1 MMYPNLTECAA
12 IAGET
17 GSIPRTRPG
26 DGPRIRSKPFIM
38 CEYAHAMGNGP
49 GGLTEYDR
57 LVDRYPR
64 FQGGFIWEW
73 RDHGLLTHTAD
84 GTPFYGYGG
93 DFGEAVHDGNFV
105 MDGMVLSD
113 DTPTPGLAEFA
124 AVNAPVRDRARPPG
138 VVSLHNRQHSASTA
152 GLAFVAGVEADGRP
166 VDQVVLDVPV
176 VARG

>member
-1 MMYPNLTECAA
+1 
-12 IAGET
+12 
-17 GSIPRTRPG
+17 
-26 DGPRIRSKPFIM
+26 M

-49 GGLTEYDR
+49 GGLTEYDQ

-84 GTPFYGYGG
+84 GASFYGYGG

-113 DTPTPGLAEFA
+113 DTPTPGLVEFA
-124 AVNAPVRDRARPPG
+124 AVNAPVVIGLDRAG

-152 GLAFVAGVEADGRP
+152 GLVFVAVVEADGQP
-166 VDQVVLDVPV
+166 
-176 VARG
+176 VARSC